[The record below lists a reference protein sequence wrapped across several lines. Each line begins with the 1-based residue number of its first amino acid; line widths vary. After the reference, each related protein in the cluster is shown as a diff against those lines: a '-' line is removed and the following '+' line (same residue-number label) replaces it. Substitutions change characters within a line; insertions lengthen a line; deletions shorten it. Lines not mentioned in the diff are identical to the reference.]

1 MTTVDSSVQSV
12 FESLS
17 GSNAA
22 KKNEPRGNDELGQAD
37 FLELMLAQMK
47 NQDPMNPLEGEQFL
61 AQLAQFATVQG
72 VQSMET
78 SISDL
83 AQSLQSSQALQASSL
98 VGRSVFVTSDRAML
112 ESGASVEG
120 RVAVPT
126 DSVDVTIEIQDAAG
140 GMVQLLKPQVSPEG
154 YAEFQWSGAAS
165 GGNTAPPGDYR
176 IAARSVRGGEV
187 LSLETEVLARVDSV
201 SLGQAG
207 QGMQLNLS
215 GMSSRPLSDV
225 LEVL

>member
-1 MTTVDSSVQSV
+1 MTNVESSVQGI

-17 GSNAA
+17 GSAAA
-22 KKNEPRGNDELGQAD
+22 KTNEARGNEELGQSD

-78 SISDL
+78 SITDL

-98 VGRSVFVTSDRAML
+98 VGRSVFVTSDSAAL
-112 ESGASVEG
+112 DPGESVIG
-120 RVAVPT
+120 RVAVPA
-126 DSVDVTIEIQDAAG
+126 DSVDVTIEIQDSAG
-140 GMVQLLKPQVSPEG
+140 GMVQLLKPQAGTEG
-154 YAEFQWSGAAS
+154 YAQFQWSGGAT
-165 GGNTAPPGDYR
+165 GGSTAPPGDYR
-176 IAARSVRGGEV
+176 ITARAVRGGEV
-187 LSLETEVLARVDSV
+187 VALDTEILARVDSV

-207 QGMQLNLS
+207 QSMQLNLS